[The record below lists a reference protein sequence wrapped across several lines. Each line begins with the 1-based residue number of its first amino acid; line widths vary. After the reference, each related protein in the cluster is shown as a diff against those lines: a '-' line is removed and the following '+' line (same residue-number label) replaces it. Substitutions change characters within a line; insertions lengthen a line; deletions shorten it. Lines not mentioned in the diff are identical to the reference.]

1 MNTCTPAPASISAH
15 KGTTPARRHIYAAAF
30 CAAFERATEPDA
42 DSMPP
47 HDLLTLANAAGW
59 RAARRAASED
69 AGQGA
74 GFANDLVRE
83 ALADAFICAGDHRRA
98 VALREAA

>member
-1 MNTCTPAPASISAH
+1 MNTCTPAPASISAP

-30 CAAFERATEPDA
+30 AAAFERATEPDA
-42 DSMPP
+42 DTLPLS
-47 HDLLTLANAAGW
+47 DLLTLANAAGW

-83 ALADAFICAGDHRRA
+83 ALESAFICAGDHRRA